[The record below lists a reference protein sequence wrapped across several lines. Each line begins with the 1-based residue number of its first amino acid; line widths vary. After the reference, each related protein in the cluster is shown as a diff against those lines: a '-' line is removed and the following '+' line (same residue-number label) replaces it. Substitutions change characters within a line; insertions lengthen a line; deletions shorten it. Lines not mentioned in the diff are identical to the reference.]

1 MTNSRQNQRSD
12 RFQLE
17 ALEQRL
23 LLSGEGMIDMSPE
36 LETASTSDSQA
47 AAETF
52 TAESTAPE
60 QSPNNPYDPSESTPG
75 LFEGVEQ
82 EEFLPN
88 SEEVTDPLTPEPIS
102 PLAEE
107 NDAVQIQE
115 QGVEIVASKLEGDDA
130 EAGALIPEQPDLLSI
145 SDQLMDTL
153 RSANGPPGLLEDFD
167 FLTLTQDNDTLTL

>member
-12 RFQLE
+12 GFQLE

-23 LLSGEGMIDMSPE
+23 LLSGEGLVDMSPE
-36 LETASTSDSQA
+36 LATPSTSDSQV

-60 QSPNNPYDPSESTPG
+60 QSLNPYDPSESTPG

-107 NDAVQIQE
+107 NDAVQMQE
-115 QGVEIVASKLEGDDA
+115 QNVEADASKLEGDDA
-130 EAGALIPEQPDLLSI
+130 EAGALTPEQPDVLSI